1 MGRIIMIVISEM
13 SWNMEQGVWSSWV
26 EVDTETDR
34 WQKIRGIDGTS
45 DEWVIIIT
53 YCLFNLQNCITLRLD
68 DQICLLY
75 LSF

>member
-26 EVDTETDR
+26 EADTETDR